1 MVPAGLAGALRADR
15 RWPQAPASK
24 LPARRGAAL
33 GAGIPIVAGSD
44 SGNWPIDPYHFHGP
58 TLLREIE
65 LLGHAGLP
73 AGDALAAATRIPARM
88 LALENE
94 IGTVEVG
101 KRADL
106 VVLRKD
112 PLRDLRNL
120 RTIRWTIKDGVAKA
134 PADWLA
140 D

>member
-1 MVPAGLAGALRADR
+1 VGRLWDAGV
-15 RWPQAPASK
+15 
-24 LPARRGAAL
+24 
-33 GAGIPIVAGSD
+33 PIVAGSD

-134 PADWLA
+134 PAEWLA